1 MNAFVPAM
9 DRDAPAN
16 DGLAGL
22 DVKSSLSIVAPSACG
37 KIPASGFRGQVAAL
51 SQGLWVTSG
60 LPAYRRG
67 EARSVPANPSIILSR
82 RPTNGR

>member
-9 DRDAPAN
+9 DLRDAPAN
-16 DGLAGL
+16 DGPAGR
-22 DVKSSLSIVAPSACG
+22 DVKPSLSIVAPSVG
-37 KIPASGFRGQVAAL
+37 GEIHTSGLADQVAAL

-67 EARSVPANPSIILSR
+67 EARPVLANRFNILSK
-82 RPTNGR
+82 RPQ